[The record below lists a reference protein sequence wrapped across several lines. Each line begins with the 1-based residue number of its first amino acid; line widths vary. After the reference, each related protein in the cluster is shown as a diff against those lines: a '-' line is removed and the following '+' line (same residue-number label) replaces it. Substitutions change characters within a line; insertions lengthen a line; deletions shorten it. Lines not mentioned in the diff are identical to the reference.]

1 MSIKNGAAS
10 KLPDFNVLK
19 TQLAKATPT
28 GVSSA
33 AYVVSNTAAQAC
45 PTTGSDWSA
54 SSKLPPI
61 ANSDVC
67 TCMVKSMGCIAKTG
81 LTGNQTADL
90 FDTVCGLDK
99 TACAGITADAENGV
113 YGAYSMCD
121 AYSKLSFAFGQYY
134 KNQKSASD
142 ACNFGGNAKIQ
153 TASQNGNCKAL
164 VSQAGAGGTGT
175 VTAIPTGTG
184 TSSSGA
190 TTSTSKAAASGL
202 TIPRFDAGAL
212 RVGAYVVVAG
222 LAGAAMV
229 LL

>member
-1 MSIKNGAAS
+1 VSIKNGAAS
-10 KLPDFNVLK
+10 KLPDFDVLK

-45 PTTGSDWSA
+45 PTLGSDWDA
-54 SSKLPPI
+54 SSNLPPI

-67 TCMVKSMGCIAKTG
+67 SCMVKSMGCIANQG

-99 TACAGITADAENGV
+99 TACAGITADAETGI

-134 KNQKSASD
+134 KNQNGAST
-142 ACNFGGNAKIQ
+142 ACNFGGNAKTQ
-153 TASQNGNCKAL
+153 TATQNGNCKDL

-184 TSSSGA
+184 TSSNVA
-190 TTSTSKAAASGL
+190 TTSTSKAAAGGL
-202 TIPRFDAGAL
+202 TVPKFDSGIL
-212 RVGAYVVVAG
+212 KVGAYILVAG
-222 LAGAAMV
+222 MAGAGII

>member
-1 MSIKNGAAS
+1 M
-10 KLPDFNVLK
+10 LK

-54 SSKLPPI
+54 SSNLPPI

-99 TACAGITADAENGV
+99 TACAGITADAESGV

-134 KNQKSASD
+134 INQKQAST
-142 ACNFGGNAKIQ
+142 ACAFGGNAKTQ

-164 VSQAGAGGTGT
+164 VAQAGAGGTGT
-175 VTAIPTGTG
+175 VTSIPSGTG
-184 TSSSGA
+184 TSSSGS
-190 TTSTSKAAASGL
+190 TTSTSKGAASGL
-202 TIPRFDAGAL
+202 TIPRLDKGAL
-212 RVGAYVVVAG
+212 GVGAYVLLSGLTGVA
-222 LAGAAMV
+222 MI